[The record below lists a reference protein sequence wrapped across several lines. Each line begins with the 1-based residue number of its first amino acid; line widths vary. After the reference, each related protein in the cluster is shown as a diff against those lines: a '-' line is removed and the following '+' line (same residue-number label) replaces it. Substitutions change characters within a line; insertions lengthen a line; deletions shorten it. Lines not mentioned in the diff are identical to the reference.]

1 MPVELAEVIARLR
14 AELIEAMRAGADAP
28 LQFELGPV
36 EVELTFSVDKEAA
49 AGAKVRF
56 WVVDA
61 TTDGKLASGSQQR
74 IKLTLDPRTPDRPGV
89 RPIISGAA
97 EPDEQ

>member
-14 AELIEAMRAGADAP
+14 AELIEAMKAGVDSP

-36 EVELTFSVDKEAA
+36 EVELAFSVDKEAS
-49 AGAKVRF
+49 AGGKVRF

-61 TTDGKLASGSQQR
+61 TTDGKLASSTQQR
-74 IKLTLDPRTPDRPGV
+74 IKLVLDPRTPGRPG
-89 RPIISGAA
+89 RPTISGAT
-97 EPDEQ
+97 EPDEG